1 MSLHGVDVSHWNGQI
16 DYDAFTKS
24 EQKYNDF
31 VIAKST
37 QGKRFVDS
45 EFMRNAMYCSHY
57 SIPFGMYHFLDDTED
72 AVIQAHRFV
81 SYVNIVR
88 GMGLMPLLALDVE
101 EDGLKKCSNDVVF
114 NMVLNFVAEVYSRTE
129 CYPLIYLS
137 YGFRNKN
144 MFSEIGKYCGGWI
157 ARYSDKPA
165 KRPDL
170 NVTIRQFTNQ
180 GRVVGIKGNVDLNDA
195 YLTREGWARLSTPQ

>member
-1 MSLHGVDVSHWNGQI
+1 MALHGVDVSHWNGQI

-31 VIAKST
+31 VIAKAT
-37 QGKRFVDS
+37 QGRYFTDS
-45 EFMRNAMYCSHY
+45 EFSRNAMYCNHM
-57 SIPFGMYHFLDDTED
+57 SILFGMYHFLDDTAD
-72 AVIQAHRFV
+72 AITQAYRFI
-81 SYVNIVR
+81 SQVNTVR
-88 GMGLMPLLALDVE
+88 RDGLMPLLALDVE
-101 EDGLKKCSNDVVF
+101 EDGVKRLSNVDVY
-114 NMVLNFVAEVYSRTE
+114 NMVLLFVTEVFEQTG

-144 MFSEIGKYCGGWI
+144 MFSDIGKFCGGWI

-170 NVTIRQFTNQ
+170 NVTIRQFTSQ
-180 GRVVGIKGNVDLNDA
+180 GRVAGIKGNVDLNDA
-195 YLTREGWARLSTPQ
+195 YLSREGWARMSTPQ